1 MAELS
6 CRLSP
11 LAFSILYRGL
21 ADNAAL
27 HDDLEPR
34 LAEVELDLE
43 WLDSAAESYGRK
55 WADNAA
61 RLSSGLSADATERLD
76 ATHALL
82 ASWILTSLRGG
93 GSSDG
98 FSADLRTE
106 ILGRLDG
113 DGLDA
118 RELGIRE
125 EFSPVVVGWTLG
137 MVVQNDIDLYL
148 PAIPAT
154 PIKNKH
160 VAAAYEGLVR
170 HVAVLKLEAEPWP
183 DLIGTST
190 LVRGVGLAEALRPE
204 AGSARA
210 AIAALLRESA
220 RYVPSPVQT
229 ALANHWDRGDII
241 SKRNAVV
248 HIMPTS
254 SGGSAF
260 LDVMNPADSWDKI
273 KPTVQGITQFVFQEV
288 ARELAEEPSGVHSG
302 IWDQQ
307 LKWDV
312 EIWGA

>member
-11 LAFSILYRGL
+11 LVYSLLYRRL
-21 ADNAAL
+21 ADDTDVNAT
-27 HDDLEPR
+27 LEPR
-34 LAEVELDLE
+34 LAGIELDLE
-43 WLDSAAESYGRK
+43 WLDSAAEAYERK
-55 WADNAA
+55 WAANA
-61 RLSSGLSADATERLD
+61 GHLSAGASTDAIERLD
-76 ATHALL
+76 AAHALL
-82 ASWILTSLRGG
+82 ASWILTALRGR

-98 FSADLRTE
+98 FSAELRTE
-106 ILGRLDG
+106 ILQRLDA

-125 EFSPVVVGWTLG
+125 EFTPVIVGWTLG
-137 MVVQNDIDLYL
+137 MVVQNDIDLNL

-160 VAAAYEGLVR
+160 IAAAYEGLVQ
-170 HVAVLKLEAEPWP
+170 HVAALRLEAEPWP

-204 AGSARA
+204 AGSART
-210 AIAALLRESA
+210 AIKALLLESA

-229 ALANHWDRGDII
+229 ALVNHWDRGDVIG
-241 SKRNAVV
+241 KRNAVV
-248 HIMPTS
+248 HIMSTS

-260 LDVMNPADSWDKI
+260 LDVMNPADNWGKV

-312 EIWGA
+312 EVW